1 MRRGAEF
8 YEAAAS
14 SETHRTQRE
23 TGCSRGGARANM
35 SSFFRMGRQ
44 PDTFAL
50 VVGFEGYVAASDG
63 VPPRLETHEARVE
76 WESEERAEDVF
87 ARLLEAERALPFDTS
102 GQVAV
107 VELVVDETA
116 ASTGGSGSTS
126 PAGDNRHKR
135 TDSGGLLGSM
145 FNLGSTSNLA
155 SFLIGGGDEADRD
168 DADDSMNHPP
178 GGSGKPPRSGKGGG
192 APSQTPAGQTGPVS
206 LRLAFASA
214 RAKPRSLEL
223 SRPQNSSGVGPDAAV
238 PDSVYQILRGLE
250 LKHVTDVAL
259 REGCVRVLGD
269 LRSAWREGGV
279 AKIDLS
285 DAGLT
290 SVPDALFDHPQVVT
304 LLLNGNR
311 LATLPSLARLTR
323 LRHLSANNNQ
333 IRDLRADLKLCRKL
347 RAVSLEGNRLTKP
360 VIDFKALASVRA
372 LRLLNNPIEFLP
384 EMHHALELRELTL
397 FNVRIKC
404 GSSAADDESEYS
416 ASRAAGSV
424 SDFRDVKVTTAD
436 DAASSTL
443 AGLVGAGTRGP
454 GNATGKAYADFFSL
468 VFRGSAC
475 QHPLIARAIAVVAEA
490 DRANCEAMAAT
501 DAGVQQ
507 LLSMVLSNDVRVVR
521 DASRALGALAEDS
534 SLARKL
540 MDGKA
545 LQRVAALLADA
556 AKPAVQICG
565 LNILS
570 NLAFASDAIAREVF
584 SETLLDRL
592 MRVVRESTEPAVQAA
607 GLEALGNL
615 SFEAENRRLVSR
627 YARNMLSGYAL
638 GRGGGEPSVAGGRVV
653 YGAAPSS
660 PRASPIAS
668 PAKNTLTS
676 HPPDASPNSTD
687 APNGTVVDPEVKRAA
702 TRALA
707 ILGENELVRRATGRR
722 SVSNRGVRVLCMDGG
737 GIRGV
742 STIRMLRRL
751 EQGTGKRVHELFDLI
766 CGTST
771 GGILA
776 MAVGVHNHSLD
787 RCDEIY
793 RDLGAQIFSKPRAG
807 EANAKDADAD
817 ASASWSDRIGNLY
830 TSAGTNVQQAWR
842 MGWHLSKHD
851 AGLFESLVRRECR
864 LPTPSDPEGERENAF
879 IDVGALGGPKVFVVS
894 TLVSV
899 IPATPFL
906 FRNYQ
911 YPPDEADADYVGV
924 SATHA
929 FGALNETVPGSC
941 KHRLWQGVRASS
953 AAPYYLADYQHG
965 DDKWQDGA
973 VTCNNPAMLGV
984 MEARRLWP
992 DKNIDC
998 VVSLGS
1004 GAYAPRRRDASSAL
1018 SGGKLNDLQKVVL
1031 ESCCSVD
1038 RVDESLRTLMPLIPN
1053 AKYFRFNP
1061 IDSRC
1066 EIELDATDKTQL
1078 ESLCDATD
1086 LYVRRNDTKFA
1097 EACDA
1102 LRPNGARVSVSN
1114 DGVRNDERSDTN
1126 TLARAEMGSRRGML
1140 LVEAPRLEDERNDLR
1155 SNAVAE
1161 FCLTRSIPFQ
1171 RLDVARAASLAERAA
1186 RDKDAS
1192 LSSRKASLTSRDE
1205 NKKTASAF
1213 GVEAVLRT
1221 ASTRSGQIGVV
1232 HFACRA
1238 DLEGLV
1244 LRWSTEIVAVAEPSA
1259 ESVAFAKGAAVDANG
1274 FLFRNPAPSLRA
1286 LCASSARVEV
1296 RGVLHEVLGEH
1307 TQKIA
1312 SATGDGAD
1320 AGAFSDFSANETD
1333 GAVANDDAVPS
1344 DADDRRRVGAYL
1356 FRRHVPRER
1365 LDVDACARA
1374 LGVWREKIVVS
1385 ATPVPLS
1392 VVEAILDAEAKV
1404 VVAPDAE
1411 AAAAEASARP
1421 FGIHANAKGDK
1432 GLSGFFA
1439 AFYHALYVVGAD
1451 AVAAL
1456 GAAALVH
1463 PECARFR
1470 CHMRIDGKLV
1480 ALKAGDD
1487 DLLPEED

>member
-1 MRRGAEF
+1 
-8 YEAAAS
+8 
-14 SETHRTQRE
+14 
-23 TGCSRGGARANM
+23 M

-63 VPPRLETHEARVE
+63 APPRLETREARVE

-102 GQVAV
+102 GQVAD
-107 VELVVDETA
+107 VELVVDEHA
-116 ASTGGSGSTS
+116 ASTSGSGSTS

-145 FNLGSTSNLA
+145 FNMGSTSNLA
-155 SFLIGGGDEADRD
+155 SFLIGGGDEVDRD
-168 DADDSMNHPP
+168 DRDVSKDHARFPN
-178 GGSGKPPRSGKGGG
+178 GSGKPPAASRNGG
-192 APSQTPAGQTGPVS
+192 APNRAPPAGPVS
-206 LRLAFASA
+206 VRLAFASA
-214 RAKPRSLEL
+214 RAKPRSIEL
-223 SRPQNSSGVGPDAAV
+223 SRPQNSGGGPDAAV
-238 PDSVYQILRGLE
+238 PDSVYHVLRGLE
-250 LKHVTDVAL
+250 LQHVTAVAL
-259 REGCVRVLGD
+259 REGCVRVLGE
-269 LRSAWREGGV
+269 LKSRWRDGGV
-279 AKIDLS
+279 TKIDLS

-290 SVPDALFDHPQVVT
+290 SAPDAIFDHQNLSV

-311 LATLPSLARLTR
+311 LAALPSLARLTR

-333 IRDLRADLKLCRKL
+333 IRELRADLKLCRRL

-360 VIDFKALASVRA
+360 VLDFKALASVRA

-397 FNVRIKC
+397 FNVRIVC
-404 GSSAADDESEYS
+404 GAPETPPETENGDAAR
-416 ASRAAGSV
+416 RATPVGSV
-424 SDFRDVKVTTAD
+424 SDFRDVKVTVAD

-443 AGLVGAGTRGP
+443 AGLVGAGTRGQ
-454 GNATGKAYADFFSL
+454 GNATGKAYSDFFSL

-475 QHPLIARAIAVVAEA
+475 QHPLIARAVAVVAEA

-501 DAGVQQ
+501 DGGVQQ

-534 SLARKL
+534 RLARQL

-545 LQRVAALLADA
+545 LQRVGALLADA

-570 NLAFASDAIAREVF
+570 RLAFASDAVAREVF

-592 MRVVRESTEPAVQAA
+592 MRVVRESDHAPAVQAA

-615 SFEAENRRLVSR
+615 SFEATNRRAVSR
-627 YARNMLSGYAL
+627 YARKMLSGYAL
-638 GRGGGEPSVAGGRVV
+638 GAGGGQPSVAGGRVTYV
-653 YGAAPSS
+653 RAPAAGSAETDTHDAAAPES
-660 PRASPIAS
+660 PP
-668 PAKNTLTS
+668 
-676 HPPDASPNSTD
+676 
-687 APNGTVVDPEVKRAA
+687 VDPEVKRAA

-707 ILGENELVRRATGRR
+707 ILGENELVRRATGGRR
-722 SVSNRGVRVLCMDGG
+722 VSSRGVRVLCMDGG

-793 RDLGAQIFSKPRAG
+793 RDLGAQIFSKPRTG
-807 EANAKDADAD
+807 DANKDADAETN
-817 ASASWSDRIGNLY
+817 ASWSDRIGNLY

-842 MGWHLSKHD
+842 LGWHLSKHD
-851 AGLFESLVRRECR
+851 ASLFESLVRRECR
-864 LPTPSDPEGERENAF
+864 LRDPADPAGARENAF
-879 IDVGALGGPKVFVVS
+879 IDAGALGGPKVFVVS

-911 YPPDEADADYVGV
+911 YPPDEADA
-924 SATHA
+924 
-929 FGALNETVPGSC
+929 ALSEAPAAPGEAAAGSPNSVPGSC

-965 DDKWQDGA
+965 EDKWQDGA

-992 DKNIDC
+992 DRNIDC

-1004 GAYAPRRRDASSAL
+1004 GAFAPRRRDASSAL
-1018 SGGKLNDLQKVVL
+1018 SGGRLNDLQKVVL

-1038 RVDESLRTLMPLIPN
+1038 RVDESLRTLMALVPGS
-1053 AKYFRFNP
+1053 KYFRFNP
-1061 IDSRC
+1061 TDARC
-1066 EIELDATDKTQL
+1066 EIELDATDRAQL
-1078 ESLCDATD
+1078 EGLCDATD
-1086 LYVRRNDTKFA
+1086 AYVDAEDARFA

-1102 LRPNGARVSVSN
+1102 LCPAGESDRRRSN
-1114 DGVRNDERSDTN
+1114 DTSADDGND

-1140 LVEAPRLEDERNDLR
+1140 LLEAPRLEDERNDLR
-1155 SNAVAE
+1155 SDAVAE
-1161 FCLTRSIPFQ
+1161 FCLKRSIPFQ
-1171 RLDVARAASLAERAA
+1171 RLDVARAARDAERSLTGSK
-1186 RDKDAS
+1186 RDKNPGDEA
-1192 LSSRKASLTSRDE
+1192 KAEKR
-1205 NKKTASAF
+1205 AF
-1213 GVEAVLRT
+1213 GVEAVLRA
-1221 ASTRSGQIGVV
+1221 ASARSGQIGVV
-1232 HFACRA
+1232 HLACRGDA
-1238 DLEGLV
+1238 DGLT
-1244 LRWSTEIVAVAEPSA
+1244 LRWAREMVAVAEPSA
-1259 ESVAFAKGAAVDANG
+1259 ESAAFARGAAVDANG
-1274 FLFRNPAPSLRA
+1274 FLFRNPPPSLRA
-1286 LCASSARVEV
+1286 LCASGPRVEV

-1312 SATGDGAD
+1312 SAENASAGGAPP
-1320 AGAFSDFSANETD
+1320 AAN
-1333 GAVANDDAVPS
+1333 AAYHANDDEFIHGVSS
-1344 DADDRRRVGAYL
+1344 DTREDDTRGRVGAYL

-1374 LGVWREKIVVS
+1374 TRGVWREKIVVS
-1385 ATPVPLS
+1385 TTPLPPA
-1392 VVEAILDAEAKV
+1392 VVAAILDAEAKV

-1411 AAAAEASARP
+1411 AAAAEGATRTSD
-1421 FGIHANAKGDK
+1421 ANAQGDTR
-1432 GLSGFFA
+1432 LAGFFA

-1470 CHMRIDGKLV
+1470 CHMHVDGKTV

-1487 DLLPEED
+1487 DLLPEE

>member
-1 MRRGAEF
+1 
-8 YEAAAS
+8 
-14 SETHRTQRE
+14 
-23 TGCSRGGARANM
+23 M

-63 VPPRLETHEARVE
+63 APPRLETHEARVE

-102 GQVAV
+102 GQMAV
-107 VELVVDETA
+107 VELVVDEHA
-116 ASTGGSGSTS
+116 ASTSGSGSTS
-126 PAGDNRHKR
+126 PAGDDRHKR

-145 FNLGSTSNLA
+145 FNIGSTSNLA
-155 SFLIGGGDEADRD
+155 SFLIGGGEEVDRD
-168 DADDSMNHPP
+168 DRDVSRDHARVPN
-178 GGSGKPPRSGKGGG
+178 GSGKPPAGSRNGG
-192 APSQTPAGQTGPVS
+192 APSRAPPSRVSPVS
-206 LRLAFASA
+206 VRLAFASA
-214 RAKPRSLEL
+214 RAKPRFVEL
-223 SRPQNSSGVGPDAAV
+223 SRPHSSGSGPDAAIA
-238 PDSVYQILRGLE
+238 DSVYHVLRGVE
-250 LKHVTDVAL
+250 LKYVTAVAL

-269 LRSAWREGGV
+269 LKSRWRDGGLT
-279 AKIDLS
+279 KIDLS

-290 SVPDALFDHPQVVT
+290 SVPNALFDHPGVVT
-304 LLLNGNR
+304 LLLDGNR
-311 LATLPSLARLTR
+311 LAALPSLARLTR

-347 RAVSLEGNRLTKP
+347 RVVSLEGNRLTKP
-360 VIDFKALASVRA
+360 VIDFEALASVRA

-397 FNVRIKC
+397 FNVRIVS
-404 GSSAADDESEYS
+404 GSPETTTEEIDAA
-416 ASRAAGSV
+416 RSV
-424 SDFRDVKVTTAD
+424 RHDFRDVKVTAAD
-436 DAASSTL
+436 DVNTSTL

-454 GNATGKAYADFFSL
+454 GNTTGKAYSDFFSL

-475 QHPLIARAIAVVAEA
+475 QHPLIARAVAVVAKA

-501 DAGVQQ
+501 DGGVQQ
-507 LLSMVLSNDVRVVR
+507 LLSMVLSSDVRVVR
-521 DASRALGALAEDS
+521 DASRALGVLAEDAR
-534 SLARKL
+534 LARKL

-545 LQRVAALLADA
+545 LQRVGALLADA
-556 AKPAVQICG
+556 AKPEVQICG

-592 MRVVRESTEPAVQAA
+592 MRVVRESENAPAVQAA

-615 SFEAENRRLVSR
+615 SFEATSRRVVSR
-627 YARNMLSGYAL
+627 YARTMLAGYAL
-638 GRGGGEPSVAGGRVV
+638 GAGGCEPSVSGGRVT
-653 YGAAPSS
+653 YGAPPASS
-660 PRASPIAS
+660 PLAAAAKTNTREAA
-668 PAKNTLTS
+668 PADTPETY
-676 HPPDASPNSTD
+676 
-687 APNGTVVDPEVKRAA
+687 VDPEVKRAA

-722 SVSNRGVRVLCMDGG
+722 QVSSRGVRILCMDGG
-737 GIRGV
+737 GIRGM

-793 RDLGAQIFSKPRAG
+793 RDLGAQIFSKPRTG
-807 EANAKDADAD
+807 DANKDADAD

-842 MGWHLSKHD
+842 LGWHLSKHD
-851 AGLFESLVRRECR
+851 ASLFESLVRRECR
-864 LPTPSDPEGERENAF
+864 LPSPADPAGARENAF

-911 YPPDEADADYVGV
+911 YPPDEADAARAEALGRAPARDDERDEDEAGPAS
-924 SATHA
+924 SA
-929 FGALNETVPGSC
+929 VPGSC

-992 DKNIDC
+992 DRKIDC

-1004 GAYAPRRRDASSAL
+1004 GSYAPRRRDASSAL
-1018 SGGKLNDLQKVVL
+1018 SGGRLNDLQKVVL

-1038 RVDESLRTLMPLIPN
+1038 RVDDALRTLLPLIPGS
-1053 AKYFRFNP
+1053 KYFRFNP
-1061 IDSRC
+1061 VDARC
-1066 EIELDATDKTQL
+1066 EIELDATDGAQL
-1078 ESLCDATD
+1078 QGLRDAAD
-1086 LYVRRNDTKFA
+1086 EYVDAEDARFA

-1102 LRPNGARVSVSN
+1102 LGSAGALCRRRSATAAAGAREVDSR
-1114 DGVRNDERSDTN
+1114 DDDRID

-1140 LVEAPRLEDERNDLR
+1140 LVEAPRVEAERNDRGLG

-1161 FCLTRSIPFQ
+1161 FCLARSIPLQ
-1171 RLDVARAASLAERAA
+1171 RLDVARAARDAERAA
-1186 RDKDAS
+1186 VSKG
-1192 LSSRKASLTSRDE
+1192 SRDT
-1205 NKKTASAF
+1205 KKAF
-1213 GVEAVLRT
+1213 GVETMLLT
-1221 ASTRSGQIGVV
+1221 ASTRAGQIGVV

-1238 DLEGLV
+1238 DPHGLV
-1244 LRWSTEIVAVAEPSA
+1244 LRWAEEMVAVAEPSA
-1259 ESVAFAKGAAVDANG
+1259 ESAAFARGAAVDANG
-1274 FLFRNPAPSLRA
+1274 FLFANPAPSLRA
-1286 LCASSARVEV
+1286 LCAASPRVEV

-1307 TQKIA
+1307 AHKIA
-1312 SATGDGAD
+1312 PPPAGDARGGVKDDSRDGA
-1320 AGAFSDFSANETD
+1320 GN
-1333 GAVANDDAVPS
+1333 
-1344 DADDRRRVGAYL
+1344 ADDRDAAVGNDDDGASLDAQRVGAYL

-1365 LDVDACARA
+1365 LDADACARA

-1392 VVEAILDAEAKV
+1392 IVEAILDAEAKV

-1411 AAAAEASARP
+1411 AAAAERTRTAGSV
-1421 FGIHANAKGDK
+1421 NGDDV
-1432 GLSGFFA
+1432 SGFFA

-1463 PECARFR
+1463 PECGRFR
-1470 CHMRIDGKLV
+1470 CHIRIDGKLV

-1487 DLLPEED
+1487 DLLPEE

>member
-1 MRRGAEF
+1 
-8 YEAAAS
+8 
-14 SETHRTQRE
+14 
-23 TGCSRGGARANM
+23 M

-63 VPPRLETHEARVE
+63 VAPRLETHEARVE

-107 VELVVDETA
+107 VELVVDEHA
-116 ASTGGSGSTS
+116 ASTSGSGSTS
-126 PAGDNRHKR
+126 PAGDIRHKR

-145 FNLGSTSNLA
+145 FNIGSTSNLA
-155 SFLIGGGDEADRD
+155 SFLIGGGDELDRD
-168 DADDSMNHPP
+168 DRDESKDRARQSNVP
-178 GGSGKPPRSGKGGG
+178 GKPPRESRNGG
-192 APSQTPAGQTGPVS
+192 APSRTPAGPVS
-206 LRLAFASA
+206 VRLAFASA
-214 RAKPRSLEL
+214 RARPRSVEL
-223 SRPQNSSGVGPDAAV
+223 SRPQNSGAGPDAAV

-250 LKHVTDVAL
+250 LQHVTAVAL

-269 LRSAWREGGV
+269 LKSWWRDGGV

-290 SVPDALFDHPQVVT
+290 SVPDALFDHPGVVT
-304 LLLNGNR
+304 LCLNGNR
-311 LATLPSLARLTR
+311 LAALPSLARLTR

-333 IRDLRADLKLCRKL
+333 IRDLRADLRLCRRL
-347 RAVSLEGNRLTKP
+347 HEVSLEGNRLTKP

-384 EMHHALELRELTL
+384 ELHHALELRELSL
-397 FNVRIKC
+397 FNVRIVC
-404 GSSAADDESEYS
+404 GSLSAAAEARDARSPT
-416 ASRAAGSV
+416 AV
-424 SDFRDVKVTTAD
+424 SSDFLYDFRDVKVTTAD
-436 DAASSTL
+436 DASSSTL
-443 AGLVGAGTRGP
+443 AGLVGAGTRGTRGV
-454 GNATGKAYADFFSL
+454 GNATGKAYSDFFSL

-475 QHPLIARAIAVVAEA
+475 QHPLIARAVAVVAEA

-501 DAGVQQ
+501 DGGVQQ

-521 DASRALGALAEDS
+521 DASRALGALAEDAR
-534 SLARKL
+534 LARQL

-545 LQRVAALLADA
+545 LQRVGALLADA
-556 AKPAVQICG
+556 ARPAARICG

-584 SETLLDRL
+584 SETLLDKL
-592 MRVVRESTEPAVQAA
+592 MRVVRESTNEPAVQVA
-607 GLEALGNL
+607 GLDALGNL
-615 SFEAENRRLVSR
+615 SFEAANRRAITR
-627 YARNMLSGYAL
+627 YARDMLSGYAL

-653 YGAAPSS
+653 YGVSNVTNVTNVTNASS
-660 PRASPIAS
+660 PLASPLAKGAAAVREEEGAS
-668 PAKNTLTS
+668 
-676 HPPDASPNSTD
+676 
-687 APNGTVVDPEVKRAA
+687 VDPEVKRAA

-722 SVSNRGVRVLCMDGG
+722 RVSSRGVRVLCMDGG

-751 EQGTGKRVHELFDLI
+751 ERGTGRRVHELFDLI

-787 RCDEIY
+787 KCDEIY

-807 EANAKDADAD
+807 AGDASKDADAEQ

-842 MGWHLSKHD
+842 LGWHLSKHD
-851 AGLFESLVRRECR
+851 ASLFESLVRRECA
-864 LPTPSDPEGERENAF
+864 LPTPADPRGEKENAF

-899 IPATPFL
+899 LPATPFL

-911 YPPDEADADYVGV
+911 YPPDEADAALSEAPAAPGEAAAV
-924 SATHA
+924 SP
-929 FGALNETVPGSC
+929 NSVPGSC

-965 DDKWQDGA
+965 EDKWQDGA

-992 DKNIDC
+992 DQNIDC

-1004 GAYAPRRRDASSAL
+1004 GAFAPRRRDASSAL
-1018 SGGKLNDLQKVVL
+1018 SGGRLNDLQKVVL

-1038 RVDESLRTLMPLIPN
+1038 RVDESLRTLMALVPGS
-1053 AKYFRFNP
+1053 KYFRFNP
-1061 IDSRC
+1061 TDARC

-1086 LYVRRNDTKFA
+1086 VYVKRNDTKFA

-1102 LRPNGARVSVSN
+1102 LCPAGESDRRRSN
-1114 DGVRNDERSDTN
+1114 DTNADDGND

-1140 LVEAPRLEDERNDLR
+1140 LLEAPRLEDERNDLR
-1155 SNAVAE
+1155 SDAVAE
-1161 FCLTRSIPFQ
+1161 FCLKRSIPFQ
-1171 RLDVARAASLAERAA
+1171 RLDVARAARDAERSLAGSK
-1186 RDKDAS
+1186 RDKNPGDEA
-1192 LSSRKASLTSRDE
+1192 KAEKR
-1205 NKKTASAF
+1205 AF
-1213 GVEAVLRT
+1213 GVEAVLRA
-1221 ASTRSGQIGVV
+1221 ASARSGQIGVV
-1232 HFACRA
+1232 HLACRGDA
-1238 DLEGLV
+1238 DGLT
-1244 LRWSTEIVAVAEPSA
+1244 LRWAREMVAVAEPSA
-1259 ESVAFAKGAAVDANG
+1259 ESAAFARGAAVDANG
-1274 FLFRNPAPSLRA
+1274 FLFRNPPPSLRA
-1286 LCASSARVEV
+1286 LCASGPRVEV

-1312 SATGDGAD
+1312 SAEDASAGGAPP
-1320 AGAFSDFSANETD
+1320 AANT
-1333 GAVANDDAVPS
+1333 AYHANDDEFIHGVSS
-1344 DADDRRRVGAYL
+1344 DTREDDTRGRVGAYL

-1374 LGVWREKIVVS
+1374 TRGVWREKIVVS
-1385 ATPVPLS
+1385 TTPLPPA
-1392 VVEAILDAEAKV
+1392 VVAAILDAEAKV

-1411 AAAAEASARP
+1411 AAAEGATRTSD
-1421 FGIHANAKGDK
+1421 ANAQGDTR
-1432 GLSGFFA
+1432 LAGFFA

-1470 CHMRIDGKLV
+1470 CHMRVDGKTV

-1487 DLLPEED
+1487 DLLPEE

>member
-1 MRRGAEF
+1 
-8 YEAAAS
+8 
-14 SETHRTQRE
+14 
-23 TGCSRGGARANM
+23 M

-107 VELVVDETA
+107 VELVVDEHA
-116 ASTGGSGSTS
+116 ASTSGSGSTS
-126 PAGDNRHKR
+126 PAGDIRHKR

-145 FNLGSTSNLA
+145 FNMGSTSNLA
-155 SFLIGGGDEADRD
+155 SFLIGGGDELDRD
-168 DADDSMNHPP
+168 DRDESKDRARHSNGP
-178 GGSGKPPRSGKGGG
+178 GKPPRGSRNGG
-192 APSQTPAGQTGPVS
+192 APSRTPAGPVS
-206 LRLAFASA
+206 VRLAFASA
-214 RAKPRSLEL
+214 RARPRSVEL
-223 SRPQNSSGVGPDAAV
+223 SRPQNSGGGPDAAV
-238 PDSVYQILRGLE
+238 PDSVYQILRGIE
-250 LKHVTDVAL
+250 LQHVTAVAL

-269 LRSAWREGGV
+269 LKSRWRDGGV

-290 SVPDALFDHPQVVT
+290 SVPDALFDHPGVVT
-304 LLLNGNR
+304 LCLNGNR
-311 LATLPSLARLTR
+311 LAALPSLARLTR

-333 IRDLRADLKLCRKL
+333 IRHLRADLRLCRRL
-347 RAVSLEGNRLTKP
+347 REVSLEGNRLTKP

-384 EMHHALELRELTL
+384 ELHHALELRELSL
-397 FNVRIKC
+397 FNVRIVC
-404 GSSAADDESEYS
+404 GSLSAAADPTARDARSPTAVS
-416 ASRAAGSV
+416 SDFRFPI

-436 DAASSTL
+436 DASSSTL
-443 AGLVGAGTRGP
+443 AGLVGAGTRNG
-454 GNATGKAYADFFSL
+454 GNATGKAYSDFFSL

-475 QHPLIARAIAVVAEA
+475 QHPLIARAVAVVAEA

-501 DAGVQQ
+501 DGGVQQ

-521 DASRALGALAEDS
+521 DASRALGALAEDAR
-534 SLARKL
+534 LARQL

-545 LQRVAALLADA
+545 LQRVGALLADA
-556 AKPAVQICG
+556 ARPAARICG

-584 SETLLDRL
+584 SETLLDKL
-592 MRVVRESTEPAVQAA
+592 MRVVRESTNEPAVQAA
-607 GLEALGNL
+607 GLDALGNL
-615 SFEAENRRLVSR
+615 SFEAANRRAVSR
-627 YARNMLSGYAL
+627 YARDMLSGYAL

-653 YGAAPSS
+653 YGVSNVSNVTNVTNVSSPLASPLAKDARVTGNEAEKPKREEEAAP
-660 PRASPIAS
+660 
-668 PAKNTLTS
+668 
-676 HPPDASPNSTD
+676 
-687 APNGTVVDPEVKRAA
+687 VDPEVKRAA

-707 ILGENELVRRATGRR
+707 ILGENELVRQATGRR
-722 SVSNRGVRVLCMDGG
+722 RVSSRGVRVLCMDGG

-751 EQGTGKRVHELFDLI
+751 EKGTGRRVHELFDLI

-776 MAVGVHNHSLD
+776 MATGVHNHSLD

-807 EANAKDADAD
+807 AGDASKDADAEQ

-842 MGWHLSKHD
+842 LGWHLSKHD
-851 AGLFESLVRRECR
+851 ASLFESLVRRECA
-864 LPTPSDPEGERENAF
+864 LPTPADPRGEKENAF

-911 YPPDEADADYVGV
+911 YPPDEADA
-924 SATHA
+924 
-929 FGALNETVPGSC
+929 ALSEAPAAPGEAAAGSPNSVPGSC

-965 DDKWQDGA
+965 EDKWQDGA

-992 DKNIDC
+992 DRNIDC

-1004 GAYAPRRRDASSAL
+1004 GAFAPRRRDASSAL
-1018 SGGKLNDLQKVVL
+1018 SGGRLNDLQKVVL

-1038 RVDESLRTLMPLIPN
+1038 RVDESLRTLMALVPGS
-1053 AKYFRFNP
+1053 KYFRFNP
-1061 IDSRC
+1061 TDARC
-1066 EIELDATDKTQL
+1066 EIELDATDRAQL
-1078 ESLCDATD
+1078 EGLCDATD
-1086 LYVRRNDTKFA
+1086 AYVDAEDARFA

-1102 LRPNGARVSVSN
+1102 LRPAGESDRRRSN
-1114 DGVRNDERSDTN
+1114 DARADDGND

-1140 LVEAPRLEDERNDLR
+1140 LLEAPRLEDERNDLR
-1155 SNAVAE
+1155 SDAVAE
-1161 FCLTRSIPFQ
+1161 FCLKRSIPFR
-1171 RLDVARAASLAERAA
+1171 RLDVARAARDAERGLADA
-1186 RDKDAS
+1186 KRDKTQ
-1192 LSSRKASLTSRDE
+1192 KTPGDE
-1205 NKKTASAF
+1205 GLGKKRAF
-1213 GVEAVLRT
+1213 GVEAVLRA
-1221 ASTRSGQIGVV
+1221 ASARSGQIGVV
-1232 HFACRA
+1232 HLACRGDA
-1238 DLEGLV
+1238 DGLT
-1244 LRWSTEIVAVAEPSA
+1244 LRWAREMVAVAEPSA
-1259 ESVAFAKGAAVDANG
+1259 ESAAFARGAAVDANG
-1274 FLFRNPAPSLRA
+1274 FLFRNPPPSLRA
-1286 LCASSARVEV
+1286 LCASGPRVEV

-1312 SATGDGAD
+1312 S
-1320 AGAFSDFSANETD
+1320 FSAD
-1333 GAVANDDAVPS
+1333 DASAGGARDSAANAARRANDDAFETNE
-1344 DADDRRRVGAYL
+1344 DETRGRVGAYL

-1365 LDVDACARA
+1365 LDVEACARA
-1374 LGVWREKIVVS
+1374 TRGVWREKIVVS
-1385 ATPVPLS
+1385 ASPLPPAM
-1392 VVEAILDAEAKV
+1392 VAAILDAEAKV

-1411 AAAAEASARP
+1411 AAAAEGATRTSD
-1421 FGIHANAKGDK
+1421 ANAQGDAR
-1432 GLSGFFA
+1432 LAGFFA

-1470 CHMRIDGKLV
+1470 CHMRVDGKTV

-1487 DLLPEED
+1487 DLLPEE

>member
-1 MRRGAEF
+1 
-8 YEAAAS
+8 
-14 SETHRTQRE
+14 
-23 TGCSRGGARANM
+23 M

-116 ASTGGSGSTS
+116 ASTSGSGSTS

-155 SFLIGGGDEADRD
+155 SFLIGGGDDADRD
-168 DADDSMNHPP
+168 DADDSKDNPP
-178 GGSGKPPRSGKGGG
+178 GGSGKPPRGSKSGG
-192 APSQTPAGQTGPVS
+192 APSRAPAGPAGPVS

-214 RAKPRSLEL
+214 RAKPRSVEL
-223 SRPQNSSGVGPDAAV
+223 SRPQNSSGAGPDAAV

-250 LKHVTDVAL
+250 LKHVTSVAL

-269 LRSAWREGGV
+269 LKSAWREGGV

-290 SVPDALFDHPQVVT
+290 SVPDALFDHPGIVT
-304 LLLNGNR
+304 LSLNGNR
-311 LATLPSLARLTR
+311 LAALPSLARLTR

-384 EMHHALELRELTL
+384 ELHHALELRELTL

-404 GSSAADDESEYS
+404 GSSAADDETSPYS

-436 DAASSTL
+436 DASSSTL

-475 QHPLIARAIAVVAEA
+475 QHPLIARAVAVVAEA

-501 DAGVQQ
+501 DGGVQQ

-534 SLARKL
+534 RLARKL

-570 NLAFASDAIAREVF
+570 NLAFASDAVAREVF

-592 MRVVRESTEPAVQAA
+592 MRVVRESSEPAVQAA

-615 SFEAENRRLVSR
+615 SFEATNRRTVSR

-653 YGAAPSS
+653 YGFGETS
-660 PRASPIAS
+660 ASPIAS
-668 PAKNTLTS
+668 PAKNVFVEKTS
-676 HPPDASPNSTD
+676 PETD
-687 APNGTVVDPEVKRAA
+687 VHEQTVVDPEVKRAA

-722 SVSNRGVRVLCMDGG
+722 QVSNRGVRVLCMDGG

-793 RDLGAQIFSKPRAG
+793 RDLGAQIFSKPKTGAG
-807 EANAKDADAD
+807 DAKDADAD

-864 LPTPSDPEGERENAF
+864 LPTPADPEGERENAF

-911 YPPDEADADYVGV
+911 YPPDEADA
-924 SATHA
+924 
-929 FGALNETVPGSC
+929 ALGNSETQLGNADVRIPGSC

-1018 SGGKLNDLQKVVL
+1018 SGGRLNDLQKVVL

-1038 RVDESLRTLMPLIPN
+1038 RVDESLRTLMPLIPG

-1061 IDSRC
+1061 IDARC
-1066 EIELDATDKTQL
+1066 EIELDATDRAQL

-1086 LYVRRNDTKFA
+1086 VYVRREDARFA

-1102 LRPNGARVSVSN
+1102 LRTAGDVRTTSR
-1114 DGVRNDERSDTN
+1114 DGGRNDDDAG

-1140 LVEAPRLEDERNDLR
+1140 LVEAPRVEDERNDLR
-1155 SNAVAE
+1155 SDAVAE

-1171 RLDVARAASLAERAA
+1171 RLDVARAASLAERERKNAA
-1186 RDKDAS
+1186 SYRKD
-1192 LSSRKASLTSRDE
+1192 E
-1205 NKKTASAF
+1205 KTASAF

-1238 DLEGLV
+1238 DLQGLV

-1259 ESVAFAKGAAVDANG
+1259 ESVAFARGAAVDAHG

-1312 SATGDGAD
+1312 SATIDGLD
-1320 AGAFSDFSANETD
+1320 VGAFSDVSSTKTD
-1333 GAVANDDAVPS
+1333 VGGVGDDATLANDDVSAAFAA
-1344 DADDRRRVGAYL
+1344 ADENKSRRVGAYL

-1365 LDVDACARA
+1365 LDVDACSRA

-1392 VVEAILDAEAKV
+1392 VIEAILDAEAKV

-1421 FGIHANAKGDK
+1421 VTTNAEGDK

-1487 DLLPEED
+1487 DLLPEE

>member
-1 MRRGAEF
+1 
-8 YEAAAS
+8 
-14 SETHRTQRE
+14 
-23 TGCSRGGARANM
+23 M

-107 VELVVDETA
+107 VELVVDEHA
-116 ASTGGSGSTS
+116 ASTSGSGSTS
-126 PAGDNRHKR
+126 PAGDVRHKR

-145 FNLGSTSNLA
+145 FNMGSTSNLA
-155 SFLIGGGDEADRD
+155 SFLIGGGDELDRQLDRD
-168 DADDSMNHPP
+168 ESKDRSSH
-178 GGSGKPPRSGKGGG
+178 GKPPRGSRNGGIS
-192 APSQTPAGQTGPVS
+192 ASRTPAGPAGPVS
-206 LRLAFASA
+206 VRLALASA
-214 RAKPRSLEL
+214 RARPRSVEL
-223 SRPQNSSGVGPDAAV
+223 SRPQNSSGGGPDAAV

-250 LKHVTDVAL
+250 LQHVTAVAL

-269 LRSAWREGGV
+269 LKSRWRDGGV

-290 SVPDALFDHPQVVT
+290 SVPDALFDHPGVVT
-304 LLLNGNR
+304 LCLNGNR
-311 LATLPSLARLTR
+311 LSALPSLARLTR

-333 IRDLRADLKLCRKL
+333 IRDLRADLRLCRRL
-347 RAVSLEGNRLTKP
+347 REVSLEGNRLTKP

-384 EMHHALELRELTL
+384 ELHHALELRELSL
-397 FNVRIKC
+397 FNVRIVC
-404 GSSAADDESEYS
+404 GSASSAAAEARDARSPTN
-416 ASRAAGSV
+416 AV
-424 SDFRDVKVTTAD
+424 SSDFLYDFRDVKVTTAD
-436 DAASSTL
+436 DASSSTL
-443 AGLVGAGTRGP
+443 AGLVGAGTRGV
-454 GNATGKAYADFFSL
+454 GNATGKAYSDFFSL

-475 QHPLIARAIAVVAEA
+475 QHPLIARAVAVVAEA

-501 DAGVQQ
+501 DGGVQQ

-521 DASRALGALAEDS
+521 DASRALGALAEDAR
-534 SLARKL
+534 LARQL

-545 LQRVAALLADA
+545 LQRVGALLADA
-556 AKPAVQICG
+556 ARPAARICG

-584 SETLLDRL
+584 SETLLDKL
-592 MRVVRESTEPAVQAA
+592 MRVVRESTKEPAVQVA
-607 GLEALGNL
+607 GLDALGNL
-615 SFEAENRRLVSR
+615 SFEAANRRAIAR
-627 YARNMLSGYAL
+627 YARDMLSGYAL

-653 YGAAPSS
+653 YGVSNVTNVSFEKNASS
-660 PRASPIAS
+660 PLASPLAKCAKGAVREEEEEGAS
-668 PAKNTLTS
+668 
-676 HPPDASPNSTD
+676 
-687 APNGTVVDPEVKRAA
+687 VDPEVKRAA

-707 ILGENELVRRATGRR
+707 ILGENELVRRAAGRR
-722 SVSNRGVRVLCMDGG
+722 RVSSRGVRVLCMDGG

-751 EQGTGKRVHELFDLI
+751 ERGTGRRVHELFDLI

-787 RCDEIY
+787 KCDEIY

-807 EANAKDADAD
+807 AGDASKDADAEQ

-842 MGWHLSKHD
+842 LGWHLSKHD
-851 AGLFESLVRRECR
+851 ASLFESLVRRECA
-864 LPTPSDPEGERENAF
+864 LPTPADPRGEKENAF

-899 IPATPFL
+899 LPATPFL

-911 YPPDEADADYVGV
+911 YPPDEADA
-924 SATHA
+924 
-929 FGALNETVPGSC
+929 ALSEAPAAPGEAAAGSPNSVPGSC

-965 DDKWQDGA
+965 EDKWQDGA

-992 DKNIDC
+992 DQNIDC

-1004 GAYAPRRRDASSAL
+1004 GAFAPRRRDASSAL
-1018 SGGKLNDLQKVVL
+1018 SGGRLNDLQKVVL

-1038 RVDESLRTLMPLIPN
+1038 RVDESLRTLMALVPGS
-1053 AKYFRFNP
+1053 KYFRFNP
-1061 IDSRC
+1061 IDARC
-1066 EIELDATDKTQL
+1066 EIELDATDRAQL
-1078 ESLCDATD
+1078 EGLCDATD
-1086 LYVRRNDTKFA
+1086 AYVDAEDARFA

-1102 LRPNGARVSVSN
+1102 LCPAGEFDRRRSN
-1114 DGVRNDERSDTN
+1114 DTSADDGND

-1140 LVEAPRLEDERNDLR
+1140 LLEAPRLEDERNDLR
-1155 SNAVAE
+1155 SDAVAE
-1161 FCLTRSIPFQ
+1161 FCLKRSIPFQ
-1171 RLDVARAASLAERAA
+1171 RLDVARAARDAERSLAGKNP
-1186 RDKDAS
+1186 RDKNPGDEA
-1192 LSSRKASLTSRDE
+1192 KAEKR
-1205 NKKTASAF
+1205 AF
-1213 GVEAVLRT
+1213 GVEAVLRA
-1221 ASTRSGQIGVV
+1221 ASARSGQIGVV
-1232 HFACRA
+1232 HLACRGDA
-1238 DLEGLV
+1238 DGLT
-1244 LRWSTEIVAVAEPSA
+1244 LRWAREMVAVAEPSA
-1259 ESVAFAKGAAVDANG
+1259 ESAAFARGAAVDANG
-1274 FLFRNPAPSLRA
+1274 FLFRNPPPSLRA
-1286 LCASSARVEV
+1286 LCASGPRVEV

-1312 SATGDGAD
+1312 SAEA
-1320 AGAFSDFSANETD
+1320 AN
-1333 GAVANDDAVPS
+1333 AAYRANDDTSSFLHGVSS
-1344 DADDRRRVGAYL
+1344 DTREDDTSAGRVGAYL

-1374 LGVWREKIVVS
+1374 TRGVWREKIVVS
-1385 ATPVPLS
+1385 ATPLPPA
-1392 VVEAILDAEAKV
+1392 VVAAILDAEAKV

-1411 AAAAEASARP
+1411 AAAAEGATRTSD
-1421 FGIHANAKGDK
+1421 ANANAQGDAR
-1432 GLSGFFA
+1432 LAGFFA

-1470 CHMRIDGKLV
+1470 CHMRVDGKTV

-1487 DLLPEED
+1487 DLLPEE

>member
-1 MRRGAEF
+1 
-8 YEAAAS
+8 
-14 SETHRTQRE
+14 
-23 TGCSRGGARANM
+23 M

-63 VPPRLETHEARVE
+63 APPRLETREARVE

-102 GQVAV
+102 GQVAD
-107 VELVVDETA
+107 VELVVDEHA
-116 ASTGGSGSTS
+116 ASTSGSGSTS

-145 FNLGSTSNLA
+145 FNMGSTSNLA
-155 SFLIGGGDEADRD
+155 SFLIGGGDEVDRD
-168 DADDSMNHPP
+168 DRDVSKDHARFPN
-178 GGSGKPPRSGKGGG
+178 GSGKPPAASRNGG
-192 APSQTPAGQTGPVS
+192 APNRAPPAGPVS
-206 LRLAFASA
+206 VRLAFASA
-214 RAKPRSLEL
+214 RAKPRSIEL
-223 SRPQNSSGVGPDAAV
+223 SRPQNSGGGPDAAV
-238 PDSVYQILRGLE
+238 PDSVYHVLRGLE
-250 LKHVTDVAL
+250 LQHVTAVAL
-259 REGCVRVLGD
+259 REGCVRVLGE
-269 LRSAWREGGV
+269 LKSRWRDGGV
-279 AKIDLS
+279 TKIDLS

-290 SVPDALFDHPQVVT
+290 SAPDAIFDHQNLSV

-311 LATLPSLARLTR
+311 LAALPSLARLTR

-333 IRDLRADLKLCRKL
+333 IRELRADLKLCRRL

-360 VIDFKALASVRA
+360 VLDFKALASVRA

-397 FNVRIKC
+397 FNVRIVC
-404 GSSAADDESEYS
+404 GAPETPPETENGDAAR
-416 ASRAAGSV
+416 RATPVGSV
-424 SDFRDVKVTTAD
+424 SDFRDVKVTVAD

-443 AGLVGAGTRGP
+443 AGLVGAGTRGQ
-454 GNATGKAYADFFSL
+454 GNATGKAYSDFFSL

-475 QHPLIARAIAVVAEA
+475 QHPLIARAVAVVAEA

-501 DAGVQQ
+501 DGGVQQ

-534 SLARKL
+534 RLARQL

-545 LQRVAALLADA
+545 LQRVGALLADA

-570 NLAFASDAIAREVF
+570 RLAFASDAVAREVF

-592 MRVVRESTEPAVQAA
+592 MRVVRESDHAPAVQAA

-615 SFEAENRRLVSR
+615 SFEATNRRAVSR
-627 YARNMLSGYAL
+627 YARKMLSGYAL
-638 GRGGGEPSVAGGRVV
+638 GAGGGQPSVAGGRVTYV
-653 YGAAPSS
+653 RAPAAGSAETDTHDAAAPES
-660 PRASPIAS
+660 PP
-668 PAKNTLTS
+668 
-676 HPPDASPNSTD
+676 
-687 APNGTVVDPEVKRAA
+687 VDPEVKRAA

-707 ILGENELVRRATGRR
+707 ILGENELVRRATGGRR
-722 SVSNRGVRVLCMDGG
+722 VSSRGVRVLCMDGG

-793 RDLGAQIFSKPRAG
+793 RDLGAQIFSKPRTG
-807 EANAKDADAD
+807 DANKDADAETN
-817 ASASWSDRIGNLY
+817 ASWSDRIGNLY

-842 MGWHLSKHD
+842 LGWHLSKHD
-851 AGLFESLVRRECR
+851 ASLFESLVRRECR
-864 LPTPSDPEGERENAF
+864 LRDPADPAGARENAF
-879 IDVGALGGPKVFVVS
+879 IDAGALGGPKVFVVS

-911 YPPDEADADYVGV
+911 YPPDEADAARSRALGRVPGGGDDESAADAAAGAGGGPSGVG
-924 SATHA
+924 A
-929 FGALNETVPGSC
+929 PGSC

-973 VTCNNPAMLGV
+973 VTCNNPAMLGM

-992 DKNIDC
+992 DRNIDC

-1004 GAYAPRRRDASSAL
+1004 GSYPPRRRDASSAL
-1018 SGGKLNDLQKVVL
+1018 SGGRLNDLQKVVL

-1038 RVDESLRTLMPLIPN
+1038 RVDESLRTLMPLIPQ

-1061 IDSRC
+1061 TDARC
-1066 EIELDATDKTQL
+1066 EIELDATDRAQL
-1078 ESLCDATD
+1078 ESLRDATRE
-1086 LYVRRNDTKFA
+1086 YVEAEDARFA

-1102 LRPNGARVSVSN
+1102 LAPPGEDRPSGRGSGSGSRG
-1114 DGVRNDERSDTN
+1114 DERND

-1140 LVEAPRLEDERNDLR
+1140 LVEAPRVEDEADDLG
-1155 SNAVAE
+1155 AAATAE
-1161 FCLTRSIPFQ
+1161 FCLKRSIPFQ
-1171 RLDVARAASLAERAA
+1171 RLDAARAARDAERAA
-1186 RDKDAS
+1186 RTRAGSADAQ
-1192 LSSRKASLTSRDE
+1192 TSH
-1205 NKKTASAF
+1205 NAAF
-1213 GVEAVLRT
+1213 LGVDSVLRT
-1221 ASTRSGQIGVV
+1221 ASTRAGQIGVV

-1238 DLEGLV
+1238 DPLGLV
-1244 LRWSTEIVAVAEPSA
+1244 LRWAEEMVAVAEPSA
-1259 ESVAFAKGAAVDANG
+1259 ESAAFARGAAVDANG
-1274 FLFRNPAPSLRA
+1274 FLCANPAPSLRA
-1286 LCASSARVEV
+1286 LCAASARVEV

-1307 TQKIA
+1307 TQKVVSCETRSA
-1312 SATGDGAD
+1312 SGGVAGRDGDRGD
-1320 AGAFSDFSANETD
+1320 ES
-1333 GAVANDDAVPS
+1333 S
-1344 DADDRRRVGAYL
+1344 DASRGGGVGNERDSSGVSPDTRALVGAYL

-1365 LDVDACARA
+1365 LDVDACSRA

-1385 ATPVPLS
+1385 AHPVPLS

-1411 AAAAEASARP
+1411 AAAAERTQNRSKPPTPGSA
-1421 FGIHANAKGDK
+1421 NGDDV
-1432 GLSGFFA
+1432 SGFFA

-1470 CHMRIDGKLV
+1470 CHVRVDGKLV

-1487 DLLPEED
+1487 DLLPEE